1 MRIMHILSALVL
13 HMFFPNRQC
22 QCDLYVISTTLY
34 RSYDVQLSFHTLFTQ
49 THIVNAI
56 YMLYAHIH
64 IICYVSFTFLI
75 YLITCNL
82 VSAYCLHTHMSS
94 AHHLYVICTATHG
107 QHGPWTIFYCDRN
120 LLLNGIC
127 GRNVELFHFR
137 IMYMICEIICVA
149 GFLCMSNLDIVHIS
163 SAYVHVICILSEHM
177 CIMRILSAVVLDIF
191 LPNRQC
197 QCHPLTRRPPL
208 STGADIWW
216 RKKHVG
222 QCRCAMHILLECFF
236 VLLILNIKWYKQF
249 TFA

>member
-1 MRIMHILSALVL
+1 MVSMGLNYLLLWQEFVIEWNLWQECWIFPIQDYVNDLRDNLCCWFSLHVTSGHCSHLICMCTYHLHIIWAYVYYAHIICTSPSYVLSY
-13 HMFFPNRQC
+13 RQC

-107 QHGPWTIFYCDRN
+107 YHGPELSFTVT
-120 LLLNGIC
+120 GIC
-127 GRNVELFHFR
+127 YWMEF
-137 IMYMICEIICVA
+137 VA
-149 GFLCMSNLDIVHIS
+149 GMLKCFIS
-163 SAYVHVICILSEHM
+163 GSCK
-177 CIMRILSAVVLDIF
+177 
-191 LPNRQC
+191 
-197 QCHPLTRRPPL
+197 
-208 STGADIWW
+208 W
-216 RKKHVG
+216 
-222 QCRCAMHILLECFF
+222 F
-236 VLLILNIKWYKQF
+236 VR
-249 TFA
+249 